1 MRNTVVYGKP
11 WKPSERIVKMH
22 EIEPYYRWRDD
33 YIAAEDERSP
43 FFETQ
48 YSEFVFD
55 KQIYNYLIHPQ
66 WDDFG
71 SQTLYLKVLF
81 ADYEQGYAIIEFIGE
96 WNDALHNDIMLLKR
110 EILELMMDEGIQ
122 KFILIGE
129 NVLNFH
135 SSDDLY
141 YEEWFQDVEDGWIA
155 GINFRE
161 HVIEEFKRNNIDY
174 YINFGGI
181 LDDLSWR
188 GLKPLQLFKKV
199 EEQLTKRL
207 N

>member
-1 MRNTVVYGKP
+1 
-11 WKPSERIVKMH
+11 MH

-33 YIAAEDERSP
+33 YIASEDERSP
-43 FFETQ
+43 FFQTE
-48 YSEFVFD
+48 YSEFEFD
-55 KQIYNYLIHPQ
+55 KLIYNYYIHPQ
-66 WDDFG
+66 WDQFG

-81 ADYEQGYAIIEFIGE
+81 ADYDRGYAIIELIGE
-96 WNDALHNDIMLLKR
+96 WNDAINNDIMLLKR
-110 EILELMMDEGIQ
+110 EIIEIMIDYGIN

-141 YEEWFQDVEDGWIA
+141 YEEWFQDVEEGWIA

-161 HVIEEFKRNNIDY
+161 HVLDEFKSNHIDY
-174 YINFGGI
+174 YINFGGV
-181 LDDLSWR
+181 LDDMTWR
-188 GLKPLQLFKKV
+188 NLKPLQVFKKV
-199 EEQLTKRL
+199 EEQLIKRL

>member
-1 MRNTVVYGKP
+1 
-11 WKPSERIVKMH
+11 MH

-33 YIAAEDERSP
+33 YVASEDQLSP
-43 FFETQ
+43 FYETK
-48 YSEFVFD
+48 YSEFEFD

-66 WDDFG
+66 WDFFG

-81 ADYEQGYAIIEFIGE
+81 ADYERAYTIIEFIGE
-96 WNDALHNDIMLLKR
+96 WNDAIGNDIMNLKR
-110 EILELMMDEGIQ
+110 EILDLMVIEGIN

-135 SSDDLY
+135 SSDDCY
-141 YEEWFQDVEDGWIA
+141 YEEWFQDIEDGWIA

-161 HVIEEFKRNNIDY
+161 HVISEFRRNNIDY
-174 YINFGGI
+174 YINFGGN
-181 LDDLSWR
+181 LDDMAWR
-188 GLKPLQLFKKV
+188 NLKPVQLFKQV
-199 EEQLTKRL
+199 ETELSKRL